1 MSVKPSKLKGR
12 APIFHVKHKK
22 PEVTVE
28 DLVEYFKN
36 REGPVSLPKRDTPL
50 GNLWKRCTEANYT
63 GMHRQRFDAACNE
76 CPSMKAA
83 YQAKEA
89 KRSKKQKSGRK
100 KKQKKK

>member
-1 MSVKPSKLKGR
+1 MGIKPSKLKGR
-12 APIFHVKHKK
+12 APILHVKYKK

-28 DLVEYFKN
+28 DLVEYFNK
-36 REGPVSLPKRDTPL
+36 RKVPVALPKRDTPL

-63 GMHRQRFDAACNE
+63 GMHRQIFDAACNE

-89 KRSKKQKSGRK
+89 KRSKKKESGCK